1 MIFVTWSVLMR
12 SHDWSHV
19 PLFAASLVPLAAA
32 IVVGMLTGGGPVGS
46 THLAALVAVIA
57 LVGLSPV
64 LEVVGHELIGYRHTV
79 RVVER
84 EISGT

>member
-1 MIFVTWSVLMR
+1 MR

-19 PLFAASLVPLAAA
+19 PLFVVSLVPLAAA
-32 IVVGMLTGGGPVGS
+32 VAVGMLAGGEPGGPVGS

-57 LVGLSPV
+57 LVGLSPI

-79 RVVER
+79 RVIEQ